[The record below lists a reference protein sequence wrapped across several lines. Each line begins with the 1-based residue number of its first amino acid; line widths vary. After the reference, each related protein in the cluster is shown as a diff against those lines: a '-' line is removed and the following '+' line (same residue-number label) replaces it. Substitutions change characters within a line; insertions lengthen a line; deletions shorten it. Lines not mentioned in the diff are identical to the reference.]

1 MAARISQSATE
12 PKGLDRRAK
21 VEGLDDMNMANQR
34 RIQRHQ
40 LPYYLNV
47 FNRFTEKPL
56 GFIGNLSEGGLMLIS
71 PYPMML
77 GVRFEMR
84 LKIPGQT
91 GQLRHVDFS
100 AFSLWS
106 SEDVTPGSYTG
117 SLIDP
122 PGEIREMIAALH
134 HFQLPADAACAAGAS
149 DLPAIGPL
157 YRQGLLSRRQTC
169 DGVPWPALQRPGFF
183 QAR

>member
-1 MAARISQSATE
+1 
-12 PKGLDRRAK
+12 
-21 VEGLDDMNMANQR
+21 MNMANQR

-77 GVRFEMR
+77 VRFEMR

-106 SEDVTPGSYTG
+106 SEDVTPGSYDTG
-117 SLIDP
+117 FFADRSAVRDPRDDRRVASL
-122 PGEIREMIAALH
+122 
-134 HFQLPADAACAAGAS
+134 FQLPADAACAAGAS

-157 YRQGLLSRRQTC
+157 YRQGLLSRRL
-169 DGVPWPALQRPGFF
+169 DL
-183 QAR
+183 